1 METDNNDNNKSKAFT
16 IALVFH
22 GAIIGLCLLLN
33 MKPPFPLPK
42 EVSMEI
48 AMADLGSTMNG
59 SGNVTPDNIALPSS
73 EVKQNNDYTAQPN
86 FQPDASPKEMVTD
99 ESSPTTVV
107 ASDKPVTNPKEVD
120 APKTEVPN
128 NAPKQRVNTRAL
140 YPGSTGSPGGSESGG
155 SEGNGEG
162 IGDRGNPDG
171 MPGGKGVLGRGNGT
185 WELAGR
191 SLVVAASIENTKE
204 EGIVVLKIWVDRRG
218 NVFKAEPILAQCTT
232 YSEYLFSK
240 AKKAALEAR
249 YDSKPE
255 AAPEQV
261 GKMTFKFI
269 LK

>member
-1 METDNNDNNKSKAFT
+1 MEDTSSRNKAF
-16 IALVFH
+16 IFSVILH
-22 GAIIGLCLLLN
+22 AIIIGVCMWLTL
-33 MKPPFPLPK
+33 KPPIPLPT
-42 EVSMEI
+42 EVMMEV
-48 AMADLGSTMNG
+48 AMADLGSTLEG
-59 SGNVTPDNIALPSS
+59 SGKVTPDHMALPSS
-73 EVKQNNDYTAQPN
+73 ELKRTSDYNAQPIN
-86 FQPDASPKEMVTD
+86 QSQDQAKELVSDEASETAIK
-99 ESSPTTVV
+99 
-107 ASDKPVTNPKEVD
+107 ASDKPVENPKESNAETAKVEN
-120 APKTEVPN
+120 KTPQ
-128 NAPKQRVNTRAL
+128 KTVNTKAL
-140 YPGSTGSPGGSESGG
+140 YPGSTGKTGGNESGG

-191 SLVVAASIENTKE
+191 SLVKGISIETTKE

-218 NVFKAEPILAQCTT
+218 NVFKAEPILSQCTT
-232 YSEYLFSK
+232 TSEYLFGL
-240 AKKAALEAR
+240 AKKAAMQNQ